1 MNKEELITVIL
12 LWTRF
17 SEEYLRGLSK
27 KELEK
32 IYQERVERG

>member
-27 KELEK
+27 NELEK